1 MFEKKQNINYLIEK
15 LLEFYEL
22 LENYIWKHNQVNLSI
37 QIEESQ
43 NNLKIKLLKEET
55 ILDYLELNFN
65 EKERKL
71 YEYII
76 LSYLYNIFKNVMV
89 FKNNNKIYNKIQKP
103 YLTFTIED
111 NIILRESEVLLK
123 LINTNQTTKI
133 NELLENKYLET
144 KKKNRVIKNDIKQ
157 ILEQRVII
165 TKRLLRSGIHG

>member
-123 LINTNQTTKI
+123 LINTNQKTKI

>member
-55 ILDYLELNFN
+55 LLDYLELNFN

-123 LINTNQTTKI
+123 LINTNQKTKI